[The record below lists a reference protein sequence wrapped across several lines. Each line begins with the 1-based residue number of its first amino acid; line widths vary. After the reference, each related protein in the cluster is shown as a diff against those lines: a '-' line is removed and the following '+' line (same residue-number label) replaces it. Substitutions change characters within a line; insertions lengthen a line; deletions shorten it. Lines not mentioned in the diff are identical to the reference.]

1 MRFSVRSAHCLGFT
15 LLCSVTV
22 CGGAQEPT
30 LTAPAASNRPAASAL
45 PSAPTAPAKAKK
57 VWTNDDVAA
66 ARPESPAD
74 RKAKPNTD
82 STDPNESLA
91 RVLKARL
98 DKLNVQLADTDKKI
112 AELQRFQAGE
122 NVGTAGGRI
131 FRGYST
137 EPVPEQLQKL
147 QAKRQQIAD
156 QIDAIYDQVRKKGIL
171 PGQLR

>member
-1 MRFSVRSAHCLGFT
+1 MRFPVRSAHCLAFT
-15 LLCSVTV
+15 LLCSVAA

-30 LTAPAASNRPAASAL
+30 VTPPPASDPPAASAL
-45 PSAPTAPAKAKK
+45 NRAPTAPAKSKK

-66 ARPESPAD
+66 ARPESPAAA
-74 RKAKPNTD
+74 KAKP
-82 STDPNESLA
+82 STNGSDPNTSLA

-98 DKLNVQLADTDKKI
+98 DKLNAQLADTDKKI
-112 AELQRFQAGE
+112 EELQRFQAGE

-137 EPVPEQLQKL
+137 ESVPEQLQKL

-156 QIDAIYDQVRKKGIL
+156 QIDAIYDEARKKEIL